1 MGTASSRGRDE
12 MASGAA
18 EPTAKRQKVDEADEE
33 EDPLVRRREELVL
46 MDANARAKGREVEEG
61 LVREAEEKA
70 ERLERE
76 ANREA
81 SSCEKSKRK
90 RLRRKAKK
98 KGERI
103 VREAKERAILE
114 SDRTLREARL
124 SFGQE
129 LRSVCAKLE
138 AKNEKLLGRLPPEMW
153 QKILDE
159 YLDQNDLLALA
170 MTCRFFRDTTKD
182 FGWKIETD
190 LDYSRLLE
198 LRKSGKVA
206 SHTLGWFQ
214 WVCDTFEILP
224 GFERRSWERLKG
236 AVYEGDLVNYAALQ
250 GSVEILRWLMEE
262 KWYEVNEY
270 TGLLVGI
277 GGSIEVLEYLRGMD
291 GYEFGER
298 ACEEAARRGHL
309 EALKFLRGLDPPCPW
324 NVGTCAEA
332 ARGGHLEVLKWVRAQ
347 EPPCP
352 WSRHECREIATSI
365 FDLQR
370 QHQHVVDWID
380 ERMRAIEDESDG
392 EPYWE

>member
-1 MGTASSRGRDE
+1 

-18 EPTAKRQKVDEADEE
+18 EPTAKRQKVDEAEEE
-33 EDPLVRRREELVL
+33 EDPLVRRREELAL
-46 MDANARAKGREVEEG
+46 GFANARAEGMRLYERLVQEAKEEG
-61 LVREAEEKA
+61 ERLKREAEA
-70 ERLERE
+70 EAKRMERE
-76 ANREA
+76 A
-81 SSCEKSKRK
+81 SKRAM
-90 RLRRKAKK
+90 LD
-98 KGERI
+98 
-103 VREAKERAILE
+103 L
-114 SDRTLREARL
+114 DRTLSEAEQ
-124 SFGQE
+124 SFRPK
-129 LRSVCAKLE
+129 LRSVCADLE
-138 AKNEKLLGRLPPEMW
+138 AKNDKLLRRLPPELW
-153 QKILDE
+153 QKIIDE
-159 YLDQNDLLALA
+159 NVQQNDMVALAL
-170 MTCRFFRDTTKD
+170 TCKFFREKQKD
-182 FGWKIETD
+182 LGKKVETNLSFD
-190 LDYSRLLE
+190 RLLD
-198 LRKSGKVA
+198 LRKSGKVV
-206 SHTLGWFQ
+206 SHTFGWFR
-214 WVCDTFEILP
+214 WVCETFKIWP
-224 GFERRSWERLKG
+224 GFQTSCSMNWVDG
-236 AVYEGDLVNYAALQ
+236 AVHQVGGNLVNYAALQ

-309 EALKFLRGLDPPCPW
+309 EALKFLRGLDSPCPW